1 MKDNKKDEMYLAIE
15 NAENYGVETRK
26 IYNFIDNLKLSIEE
40 NSELKRLIFN
50 YIRLVTLDYIEKR
63 ERELILYYDKIK
75 KELIFTE
82 KVGEKEKALYSQN
95 VEKDLFKFILNKEQ
109 EKETSKMIFKK
120 MIPNYKYFTF
130 IKIYNADNVNIIE
143 ENLHA
148 DLLKLFNSLIK

>member
-1 MKDNKKDEMYLAIE
+1 MKNIKEEEMFLAIE
-15 NAENYGVETRK
+15 DAENYGVETRK

-40 NSELKRLIFN
+40 KSELKRLIFN
-50 YIRLVTLDYIEKR
+50 YIRLVALDYIENR

-82 KVGEKEKALYSQN
+82 KVGEKKKSLYSKN
-95 VEKDLFKFILNKEQ
+95 IEKDLFKFVLNKEQ

-120 MIPNYKYFTF
+120 MIPNYEYFTF